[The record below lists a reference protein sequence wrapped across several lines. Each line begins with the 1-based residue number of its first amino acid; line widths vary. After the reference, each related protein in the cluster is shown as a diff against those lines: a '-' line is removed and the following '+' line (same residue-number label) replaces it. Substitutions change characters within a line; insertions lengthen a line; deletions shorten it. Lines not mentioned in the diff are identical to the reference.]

1 MKLVVCRKCQ
11 QHYQNI
17 GSEMCPHCNHSSATV
32 SIVRSSL
39 PAVTI
44 LLGLGLMACDDRKED
59 TAIQKDSGQTEE
71 PSAEPTSEALY
82 GVPNTDL

>member
-17 GSEMCPHCNHSSATV
+17 ESEMCPHCNHSSATV
-32 SIVRSSL
+32 SIVRSSRRT
-39 PAVTI
+39 VTF
-44 LLGLGLMACDDRKED
+44 LLGIGLMACGDRKED
-59 TAIQKDSGQTEE
+59 TAMHEDSGQTEE
-71 PSAEPTSEALY
+71 PSAEPTNEALY